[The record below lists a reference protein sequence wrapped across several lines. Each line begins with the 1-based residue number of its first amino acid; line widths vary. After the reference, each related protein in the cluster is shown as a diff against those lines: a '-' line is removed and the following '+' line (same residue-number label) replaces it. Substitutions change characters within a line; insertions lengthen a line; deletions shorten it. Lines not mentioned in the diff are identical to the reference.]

1 MTAARPALR
10 ALPDWSAVPS
20 NSEEDR
26 VLLNKRLAFFGRV
39 IFTLSTGFFLITFVV
54 HAAMG
59 DALLDYLSSRP
70 VLFDFG
76 ATGVFGVAWLLC
88 RSGRRSSAALNAID
102 IAGLVVGVGL
112 FALMCGAEM
121 TDLSNQW
128 LFVQVSITMAIVVTR
143 AVIVPGTARR
153 TLWLSVAAAIP
164 LVLLACYSSIRLP
177 AQMNASGALPAAHPM
192 VAAAT
197 ITYLSTWAALI
208 VAIATLTS
216 RVIYGLQERVRVV
229 TQLGQYTLE
238 EKLGEGGM
246 GLVYKAR
253 HALLRRPTA
262 VKLLPAELAGER
274 SVKRFE
280 REVQLTSSLTHPNTI
295 AIYDY
300 GHTPDGT
307 FYYAMEYLEG
317 LTLEDLITYD
327 GPQPPARVVH
337 ILRQVCGALE
347 EAHGIGLIH
356 RDIKPANL
364 MLCARGG
371 IPDCVKVLDF
381 GLVKETSHDDGAE
394 VSSDRSL
401 LGTPAF
407 LAPEAIGN
415 REAIDARADIYALGA
430 ACYQLLA
437 GVPVFQAATVIEM
450 CAAHLHKVPEPPSK
464 RSGQRIPVD
473 LEELV
478 LSCLAKDPNARPS
491 SVGEILEVLDR
502 RSDVAWSLAD
512 ARRWWSER
520 AEEVMRL
527 ANASRQASGAKSRPR
542 TVAIDLVKRAA
553 GA

>member
-1 MTAARPALR
+1 MMAARLGPR

-20 NSEEDR
+20 NSEGDR
-26 VLLNKRLAFFGRV
+26 ILLNSRLAFFGRV

-54 HAAMG
+54 HWAKR
-59 DALLDYLSSRP
+59 DPLLDYLSSRP
-70 VLFDFG
+70 VLFDLG
-76 ATGVFGVAWLLC
+76 ATGVFGVASILC
-88 RSGRRSSAALNAID
+88 RSGRRSSAELNAID
-102 IAGLVVGVGL
+102 IAGLVAGVGL

-121 TDLSNQW
+121 TGLSNES
-128 LFVQVSITMAIVVTR
+128 LFVQVSITLAVVATR

-153 TLWLSVAAAIP
+153 TLWISAAAAIP
-164 LVLLACYSSIRLP
+164 LVLLACYSSMRLP
-177 AQMNASGALPAAHPM
+177 QTTAAHPLAG
-192 VAAAT
+192 VAT
-197 ITYLSTWAALI
+197 ITYVSTWAVLI
-208 VAIATLTS
+208 VAVATLTS
-216 RVIYGLQERVRVV
+216 RVIYGLQERVRAV

-262 VKLLPAELAGER
+262 VKLLPAKLAGER

-317 LTLEDLITYD
+317 LTLDDLITYD
-327 GPQPPARVVH
+327 GPQPAARVVH
-337 ILRQVCGALE
+337 ILRQVCGALA

-381 GLVKETSHDDGAE
+381 GLVKETSHDEGAE
-394 VSSDRSL
+394 VTTDGTL

-415 REAIDARADIYALGA
+415 CEAIDARADIYALGA

-437 GVPVFQAATVIEM
+437 GVPVFHATTVIEM

-464 RSGQRIPVD
+464 RSGQHIPAY

-491 SVGEILEVLDR
+491 SVDEILEALDR
-502 RSDVAWSLAD
+502 RGDVAWSMAD

-527 ANASRQASGAKSRPR
+527 VHAERQTSGAKSGPR
-542 TVAIDLVKRAA
+542 TVAIDFVKRAA
-553 GA
+553 DG

>member
-1 MTAARPALR
+1 MMAARRGLR

-26 VLLNKRLAFFGRV
+26 ILLNSRLAFFGRV
-39 IFTLSTGFFLITFVV
+39 IFTLSMGFFLITFVV
-54 HAAMG
+54 HGAMQ
-59 DALLDYLSSRP
+59 DSLLDYLSSRP
-70 VLFDFG
+70 VLFDLG
-76 ATGVFGVAWLLC
+76 ATAVFGVASMLC
-88 RSGRRSSAALNAID
+88 RSGRRSSAELNAID
-102 IAGLVVGVGL
+102 IAGLVAGLGL

-121 TDLSNQW
+121 TGLSNES
-128 LFVQVSITMAIVVTR
+128 LYVQVSITLAVVVTR

-153 TLWLSVAAAIP
+153 TLWLSAAGVTP
-164 LVLLACYSSIRLP
+164 LVLLACYSSMRLP
-177 AQMNASGALPAAHPM
+177 APMKAAAG
-192 VAAAT
+192 VAT
-197 ITYLSTWAALI
+197 ITYVSTWAALT
-208 VAIATLTS
+208 VAVATLTS
-216 RVIYGLQERVRVV
+216 RVIYGLQERVRAI

-253 HALLRRPTA
+253 HALLCRPTA

-274 SVKRFE
+274 NVKRFE

-317 LTLEDLITYD
+317 LTLDDLVTYD
-327 GPQPPARVVH
+327 GPQPAARVVH
-337 ILRQVCGALE
+337 ILRQVCGALA

-381 GLVKETSHDDGAE
+381 GLVKETSHTEGTEITNDGT
-394 VSSDRSL
+394 L

-415 REAIDARADIYALGA
+415 SEPIDARADIYALGA

-437 GVPVFQAATVIEM
+437 GVPVFQATTVIEM
-450 CAAHLHKVPEPPSK
+450 CAAHLHKVPESPSK
-464 RSGQRIPVD
+464 RSGQRIPAY

-491 SVGEILEVLDR
+491 SVSAILEVLDR
-502 RSDVAWSLAD
+502 RSDVAWSMAD
-512 ARRWWSER
+512 ARQWWGER
-520 AEEVMRL
+520 AEEVIRL
-527 ANASRQASGAKSRPR
+527 ARAERQASSAKSGPR
-542 TVAIDLVKRAA
+542 TVAIDFVNRAG

>member
-1 MTAARPALR
+1 MMAARPGLR

-26 VLLNKRLAFFGRV
+26 ILLNKRLAFFGRV
-39 IFTLSTGFFLITFVV
+39 IFTLSMGFFLITFLV
-54 HAAMG
+54 HVAMG
-59 DALLDYLSSRP
+59 DSLLDYLSSRP
-70 VLFDFG
+70 VLFDLG
-76 ATGVFGVAWLLC
+76 ATGVFGVASILC
-88 RSGRRSSAALNAID
+88 RSGRRSPAELNAID
-102 IAGLVVGVGL
+102 IAGLVAGVGL
-112 FALMCGAEM
+112 FGLMCGAEM
-121 TDLSNQW
+121 TDLANQS
-128 LFVQVSITMAIVVTR
+128 LFVQVSITLAVVVTR

-153 TLWLSVAAAIP
+153 TFRLSAAAAMP
-164 LVLLACYSSIRLP
+164 LVLLACYSSMRLP
-177 AQMNASGALPAAHPM
+177 VQMKAAHPM
-192 VAAAT
+192 TGVAT
-197 ITYLSTWAALI
+197 ITYVSTWAALI
-208 VAIATLTS
+208 VAVATLTS
-216 RVIYGLQERVRVV
+216 RVIYGLQERVRAV

-262 VKLLPAELAGER
+262 VKLLPAEMAGER

-327 GPQPPARVVH
+327 GPQPAARVIH
-337 ILRQVCGALE
+337 ILRQVCGALA

-381 GLVKETSHDDGAE
+381 GLVKETSHDEGTEVTNDGT
-394 VSSDRSL
+394 L

-415 REAIDARADIYALGA
+415 CEAIDARADIYALGA
-430 ACYQLLA
+430 AYYQLLA

-450 CAAHLHKVPEPPSK
+450 CAAHLHKVPEPPSE
-464 RSGQRIPVD
+464 RSGQRIPAY

-478 LSCLAKDPNARPS
+478 LACLAKDPNARPS

-502 RSDVAWSLAD
+502 RSDGAWSMAD
-512 ARRWWSER
+512 ARRWWGER
-520 AEEVMRL
+520 AEKVMRL
-527 ANASRQASGAKSRPR
+527 AHAERQASGVKSGPR
-542 TVAIDLVKRAA
+542 TVAIDFVKRAA
-553 GA
+553 GV